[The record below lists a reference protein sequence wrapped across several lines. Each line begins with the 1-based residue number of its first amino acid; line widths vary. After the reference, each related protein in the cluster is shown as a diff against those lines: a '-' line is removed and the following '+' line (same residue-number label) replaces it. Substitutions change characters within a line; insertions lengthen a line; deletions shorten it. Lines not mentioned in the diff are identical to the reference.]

1 MPFLVDGNNL
11 MWAIRQCPDET
22 GPNSDYQLCRL
33 IGRYLGLIG
42 ESGEIVFDGTGPPEK
57 RDFDQ
62 IENIEVFFAGAGT
75 DTDTIIEEKIQAS
88 TAPKRLVIV
97 SSDRRLRKAAHT
109 KKATAV
115 KSEAFWDDM
124 RKQLSRKPGP
134 KEPREKRNGLTEGE
148 TEQWLEIF
156 GFDQ

>member
-1 MPFLVDGNNL
+1 
-11 MWAIRQCPDET
+11 MWAIRQCPDEK
-22 GPNSDYQLCRL
+22 GPNSDCQLCRL

-42 ESGEIVFDGTGPPEK
+42 ESGEIVFDGTGPPDK
-57 RDFDQ
+57 RGFDQ

-115 KSEAFWDDM
+115 KSEAFWEDM